1 MNQCLVDVHVGHHGF
16 NLGLENFNGLLIQLT
31 NCQLGI
37 DLSFELLDAGNCCL
51 NLNLVHINEC
61 LESFHLGVV
70 DAEGSI
76 DLDTARN
83 SAIEALGKAGGKV
96 TMYGVT
102 FDSTD
107 IDALFEMARK
117 YSDS

>member
-1 MNQCLVDVHVGHHGF
+1 MKLRTNKVPEIVSEFLLTRVVAKAPTSAAQFGFGFLVPYVSRSAKSMA
-16 NLGLENFNGLLIQLT
+16 ESPLLK
-31 NCQLGI
+31 
-37 DLSFELLDAGNCCL
+37 S
-51 NLNLVHINEC
+51 
-61 LESFHLGVV
+61 LGVV

-83 SAIEALGKAGGKV
+83 SAIEALEKAGGKV

>member
-1 MNQCLVDVHVGHHGF
+1 MKLRTNKIPEIVSEFLLTRVVAKAPTSAAQFGFGFLVPYVSRSAKRMA
-16 NLGLENFNGLLIQLT
+16 ESPLLK
-31 NCQLGI
+31 
-37 DLSFELLDAGNCCL
+37 S
-51 NLNLVHINEC
+51 
-61 LESFHLGVV
+61 LGVV